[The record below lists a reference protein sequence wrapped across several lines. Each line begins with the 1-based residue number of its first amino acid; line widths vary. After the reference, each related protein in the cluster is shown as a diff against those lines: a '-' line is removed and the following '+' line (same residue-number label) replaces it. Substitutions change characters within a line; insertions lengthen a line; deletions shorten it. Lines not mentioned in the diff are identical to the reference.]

1 VLEAAVDA
9 AAEVVAAEA
18 AKEREAAVAGGPAL
32 PAFADPCLP
41 SPDDLLATACCL
53 CAAAGAREGS
63 GAALAVPLLEGLVR
77 SSPARFLRPPVAS
90 LLSALYEALQAGD
103 AMGVARSKRV
113 LQGVAAAYHLAP
125 SLPPALFRLPP
136 A

>member
-18 AKEREAAVAGGPAL
+18 AKEREAAAAGPAL

-53 CAAAGAREGS
+53 CAAAGAREGA

-77 SSPARFLRPPVAS
+77 SSPARFLRPHVAS
-90 LLSALYEALQAGD
+90 LLAALYEAAQAGD

-113 LQGVAAAYHLAP
+113 LQGVAAAYYLTP